1 MVGVVLTL
9 MRQRQRIL
17 NYNISRQSFYTHGK
31 RKDPCSSS
39 FVATARY
46 FSSGREIT
54 SAARND
60 DVPWETGALVGL
72 LSTIGFTLNY
82 ILPDRSATEN
92 APSESIT
99 RINESKENVNGMNIS
114 SPATSPAVSVTSS
127 SVGEAQQSIF
137 LDTKPD
143 VSHEVDFV
151 IVGYGNAGQEAVK
164 ALQKKCPNAS
174 IMIVDPN
181 ILTVPQ
187 VNEKDGKRIKIKKV
201 THLAGS
207 AVGLNHD
214 EKTVLIFASSI
225 DDKKRNHKAVPKPG
239 MKRVRF
245 KKSILIA
252 TGSRGAPPPQ
262 SLVDERVMDRVLEL
276 RSTSL
281 LSLHQYYTYVKQFF
295 RKKKIQEASQMME
308 HSAAQENMDRPIPRF
323 PILPPRGVREI
334 AIMAASQGARVCI
347 LGSGLD
353 ALDLAAT
360 CVLAKGSANES
371 TKDNSTVSL
380 VFGSPSPLSTV
391 LPRYLCTAV
400 SKRLKTIGVQIED
413 RSLIRYF
420 SYKDGDNAN
429 ASGNVPSENA
439 VEVHLE
445 RSFDGMD
452 THRRIVDLVIVAPS
466 RVGLK
471 GSAVIPTLSTLNQTA
486 LPQLVFQ
493 PWSKL
498 TPTNQPIISC
508 YEDDGRI
515 VVNSEL
521 CAASDLYA
529 AGSVAKYPNPNTG
542 HAEVAGEGTVH
553 GPLAGQIAA
562 NNMAKDYY
570 RGLTE
575 SPNSEALSSR
585 CLSPE
590 ESLAVWRTDECFR
603 GVGHTSSNG
612 SEKSA
617 LSRVGINALCVG
629 QCDSEIY
636 GTHGFWWTNQSYQM
650 KRMTRRRRTNSS
662 TTADE
667 IDSARRKAV
676 YGSGIVFYLDR
687 AGAIRGI
694 MVWGLPF
701 TNNNAKDNSLNERL
715 VQRMKKV
722 ILTNGEIMVKEHTSV
737 IMEKQLDPEKLQV
750 AHLSEESRIL
760 ASMAVSSTTNT
771 SQSKIAHN
779 SFRARPLYRYINPK
793 PVSFTSLGRLKR
805 NEEIGYGSTGEDIF
819 SRNDNVHEKT
829 ESYARH
835 PSLVYYYSMDWGSG
849 DYLNQSENDEDQEYD
864 ARPPKEEPLW
874 KRKSEANKSLSVSD
888 VLSDMFMQN
897 IRKGQFSDG
906 TDAVKQAPTPAI
918 FQDAREVFDDWTST
932 NNSKEK
938 ESDNDSR

>member
-1 MVGVVLTL
+1 MG
-9 MRQRQRIL
+9 
-17 NYNISRQSFYTHGK
+17 
-31 RKDPCSSS
+31 
-39 FVATARY
+39 
-46 FSSGREIT
+46 
-54 SAARND
+54 
-60 DVPWETGALVGL
+60 
-72 LSTIGFTLNY
+72 
-82 ILPDRSATEN
+82 
-92 APSESIT
+92 
-99 RINESKENVNGMNIS
+99 
-114 SPATSPAVSVTSS
+114 
-127 SVGEAQQSIF
+127 
-137 LDTKPD
+137 
-143 VSHEVDFV
+143 
-151 IVGYGNAGQEAVK
+151 
-164 ALQKKCPNAS
+164 
-174 IMIVDPN
+174 
-181 ILTVPQ
+181 
-187 VNEKDGKRIKIKKV
+187 
-201 THLAGS
+201 
-207 AVGLNHD
+207 
-214 EKTVLIFASSI
+214 
-225 DDKKRNHKAVPKPG
+225 
-239 MKRVRF
+239 
-245 KKSILIA
+245 
-252 TGSRGAPPPQ
+252 
-262 SLVDERVMDRVLEL
+262 
-276 RSTSL
+276 
-281 LSLHQYYTYVKQFF
+281 
-295 RKKKIQEASQMME
+295 
-308 HSAAQENMDRPIPRF
+308 
-323 PILPPRGVREI
+323 
-334 AIMAASQGARVCI
+334 
-347 LGSGLD
+347 
-353 ALDLAAT
+353 
-360 CVLAKGSANES
+360 
-371 TKDNSTVSL
+371 
-380 VFGSPSPLSTV
+380 
-391 LPRYLCTAV
+391 
-400 SKRLKTIGVQIED
+400 
-413 RSLIRYF
+413 
-420 SYKDGDNAN
+420 
-429 ASGNVPSENA
+429 
-439 VEVHLE
+439 
-445 RSFDGMD
+445 
-452 THRRIVDLVIVAPS
+452 
-466 RVGLK
+466 
-471 GSAVIPTLSTLNQTA
+471 
-486 LPQLVFQ
+486 
-493 PWSKL
+493 
-498 TPTNQPIISC
+498 
-508 YEDDGRI
+508 
-515 VVNSEL
+515 
-521 CAASDLYA
+521 
-529 AGSVAKYPNPNTG
+529 
-542 HAEVAGEGTVH
+542 AEVAGEGTVH

-575 SPNSEALSSR
+575 SHNSEVCSSR

-603 GVGHTSSNG
+603 GVGHTSSNA

-662 TTADE
+662 STADE
-667 IDSARRKAV
+667 IDNARRKAV

-829 ESYARH
+829 ESYIRH

-918 FQDAREVFDDWTST
+918 FQDARGVFDDWTST
-932 NNSKEK
+932 NGSKEKEK